1 MYSDAARG
9 EKQRRVQSKR
19 LVTDRTPQVRIMDV
33 NNDFGSSV
41 DTDSDGYQPFSH
53 RTPMLINE

>member
-9 EKQRRVQSKR
+9 ERQRRVQSKR
-19 LVTDRTPQVRIMDV
+19 LVTDRTPQVRIMNV

-41 DTDSDGYQPFSH
+41 DTDSDGYQPF
-53 RTPMLINE
+53 T